1 VLDEQRCT
9 AGEIDDARRGK
20 LYAWVAAMS
29 IASSQA
35 DLRFARRYAMKRVME
50 KIEPQQDHERLQRF
64 RPGQQ
69 VIFRNKP
76 YTIQR
81 RTTLASGEAAVV
93 LQGDRE
99 QFIIGAQQFLANV
112 K

>member
-1 VLDEQRCT
+1 
-9 AGEIDDARRGK
+9 
-20 LYAWVAAMS
+20 
-29 IASSQA
+29 
-35 DLRFARRYAMKRVME
+35 MKISAME
-50 KIEPQQDHERLQRF
+50 KIDPQDDHLKLEQY

-69 VIFRNKP
+69 VIFRGNT

-99 QFIIGAQQFLANV
+99 QFVIGANQFFAGV

>member
-1 VLDEQRCT
+1 
-9 AGEIDDARRGK
+9 
-20 LYAWVAAMS
+20 
-29 IASSQA
+29 
-35 DLRFARRYAMKRVME
+35 MKISAME
-50 KIEPQQDHERLQRF
+50 KIDPQDDHLKLEQY

-69 VIFRNKP
+69 VICRGNT

-99 QFIIGAQQFLANV
+99 QFVIGANQFFAGV

>member
-1 VLDEQRCT
+1 MRLQLPDLSFALRC
-9 AGEIDDARRGK
+9 
-20 LYAWVAAMS
+20 
-29 IASSQA
+29 
-35 DLRFARRYAMKRVME
+35 AMKRVME
-50 KIEPQQDHERLQRF
+50 KIDPQQDHEGLKRF

-93 LQGDRE
+93 LEGDKD
-99 QFIIGAQQFLANV
+99 QFVIGAQQLLAGV
-112 K
+112 S

>member
-1 VLDEQRCT
+1 MCY
-9 AGEIDDARRGK
+9 EISA
-20 LYAWVAAMS
+20 
-29 IASSQA
+29 
-35 DLRFARRYAMKRVME
+35 ME
-50 KIEPQQDHERLQRF
+50 KIDPQRDHLQLEQYC
-64 RPGQQ
+64 PGEQ
-69 VIFRNKP
+69 VIFRGKT

-99 QFIIGAQQFLANV
+99 QFVVSATQFLAGV